1 MIDQFM
7 RRRLS
12 DACEA
17 SRRLS
22 DTYEPS
28 RRLSD
33 AYEHNLKKKLSL
45 WFLVQLKEKI
55 HAPSEV
61 TVGFWFEM

>member
-7 RRRLS
+7 CRLLS
-12 DACEA
+12 DTYEA
-17 SRRLS
+17 SHLLS

-28 RRLSD
+28 RHLSK
-33 AYEHNLKKKLSL
+33 AYDHHFKKKIYF

-55 HAPSEV
+55 HAPSDFS
-61 TVGFWFEM
+61 VGFWIEM